1 MTQILLIGCGGFLGS
16 IARFLASGWVQR
28 LAPAS
33 AFPWGT
39 LAVNAAGCFLIGLAG
54 GLSETKGVLDPN
66 QRALVLIGFLGGF
79 TTFSTF
85 GWETL
90 ALMRGASLARAFA
103 NCGLQVGLGLL
114 AVWAGLA
121 LARAL

>member
-1 MTQILLIGCGGFLGS
+1 MVQLLLIGCGGFLGS
-16 IARFLASGWVQR
+16 ISRFLVSGWVQR
-28 LAPAS
+28 LAPGS
-33 AFPWGT
+33 SFPWGT
-39 LAVNAAGCFLIGLAG
+39 LGVNVIGCLLIGLAG
-54 GLSETKGVLDPN
+54 GLAESRGLFDPR
-66 QRALVLIGFLGGF
+66 QRALLMIGFLGGF

-90 ALMRGASLARAFA
+90 ALLRGAALARAFA
-103 NCGLQVGLGLL
+103 NCGLQVGLGLV